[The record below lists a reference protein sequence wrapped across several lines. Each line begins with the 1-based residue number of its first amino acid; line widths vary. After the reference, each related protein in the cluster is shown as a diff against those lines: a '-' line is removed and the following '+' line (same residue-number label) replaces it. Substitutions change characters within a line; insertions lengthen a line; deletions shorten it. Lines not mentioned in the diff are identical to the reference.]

1 MKYLFGLFLFLV
13 CFSVSAQKTIWSHA
27 IGNWRNGPVV
37 YITPVIETTEA
48 VSTAQLTER
57 FRTEFP
63 ILKEVADL
71 DVLLFAAPEDG
82 EESRR
87 TLVAK
92 YAMRE
97 LEVQLLE
104 TPKVEIEED

>member
-1 MKYLFGLFLFLV
+1 MNYLLGLSLFLFS
-13 CFSVSAQKTIWSHA
+13 FSASAQKTIWSHA

-48 VSTAQLTER
+48 ASTAQLTER

-63 ILKEVADL
+63 ILKDVADL

-87 TLVAK
+87 TLAAK
-92 YAMRE
+92 YAVRE

-104 TPKVEIEED
+104 PAAEGIQED